1 MVKNKKSTEVEGVTQ
16 GVVEGKI
23 FLIRGKKIML
33 DRDLAAL
40 YKVSTKVLKQAVKRN
55 MVRFPEDFMFQLR
68 KDEFESWRSQFVT
81 SNRDKMGLRYRPYA
95 FTEQG
100 VAMLSS
106 ILNSKRAILVNIQI
120 IRTFARL
127 REMLATH
134 KELRKKIEIMEA
146 KYDYQFKVV
155 FDAMKELLTPPVK
168 PNRRIGFHRD

>member
-1 MVKNKKSTEVEGVTQ
+1 M
-16 GVVEGKI
+16 
-23 FLIRGKKIML
+23 
-33 DRDLAAL
+33 
-40 YKVSTKVLKQAVKRN
+40 
-55 MVRFPEDFMFQLR
+55 
-68 KDEFESWRSQFVT
+68 T